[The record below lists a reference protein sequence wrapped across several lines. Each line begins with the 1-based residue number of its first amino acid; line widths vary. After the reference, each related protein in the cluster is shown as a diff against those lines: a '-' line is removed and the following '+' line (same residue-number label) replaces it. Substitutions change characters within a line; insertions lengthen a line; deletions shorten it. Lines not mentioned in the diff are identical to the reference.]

1 MVQTLYVRTYHTL
14 YITHDRSAIPIRTTG
29 ERAVQSNHQ
38 PATQISLRF
47 KRRVAVDLAKL
58 YLTIY
63 RIYLFDCL
71 DCLHNTAPLVK
82 VERYVLRVQ
91 SPNQT
96 NQIDLR
102 FRDLYLQNPPAKLS
116 ESLTS
121 WSLVHTCI

>member
-1 MVQTLYVRTYHTL
+1 M
-14 YITHDRSAIPIRTTG
+14 
-29 ERAVQSNHQ
+29 
-38 PATQISLRF
+38 
-47 KRRVAVDLAKL
+47 DLAKL

-63 RIYLFDCL
+63 RIYLSIL
-71 DCLHNTAPLVK
+71 DCLHNKARPLVK

-116 ESLTS
+116 ESLAS
-121 WSLVHTCI
+121 WSWSWVGVDDSTLSYPHGF